1 MKDSTVAT
9 QARLQSQTAILPKRR
24 KPIPW
29 GTIIT
34 VLILGFGAILM
45 IAPFMWIISSAFG
58 KSTEVFTLPPRWFP
72 QSISFKN
79 FEDVFEQVPYHLFMF
94 NSLKLAIIVTVGQ
107 LITCSMAAYA
117 FARIQFPGRNVLFF
131 LLLASLMIPGQ
142 ITIVPLF
149 ILVRNLGLY
158 NTHAALILPAL
169 ISPFGVFLLRQY
181 FVTLPVEL
189 EDAAR
194 VDGASTFTIYWRI
207 ILPLSGPVLM
217 TLAILTF
224 VGMWN
229 SYFFPLIMINSP
241 ELQVITV
248 GLTILRGQFGVA
260 GALGSIAAALTMAIV
275 PVLIVFLI
283 LQKYV
288 IKSIV
293 STGLK
298 T

>member
-1 MKDSTVAT
+1 MSDDTVAT
-9 QARLQSQTAILPKRR
+9 PARAEAQTMPASNPR

-29 GTIIT
+29 GTIFTI
-34 VLILGFGAILM
+34 LILGIGALM
-45 IAPFMWIISSAFG
+45 MIGPFMWIISAAFG
-58 KSTEVFTLPPRWFP
+58 KTTEVFVLPPRWFP
-72 QSISFKN
+72 QSISFEN
-79 FEDVFEQVPYHLFMF
+79 FEDVFNQVPYELFMF
-94 NSLKLAIIVTVGQ
+94 NSLKLAVIVTLGQ

-117 FARIQFPGRNVLFF
+117 FARLHFPGRNALFF

-158 NTHAALILPAL
+158 NTHMALILPAL

-189 EDAAR
+189 EDAAK
-194 VDGASTFTIYWRI
+194 VDGASTFTIYWRV
-207 ILPLSGPVLM
+207 ILPLSGPVLT

-248 GLTILRGQFGVA
+248 GLTLLRGQYGA
-260 GALGSIAAALTMAIV
+260 GALGPIAAALTMAIV

-283 LQKYV
+283 LQKYI

>member
-1 MKDSTVAT
+1 MKDNIVAT
-9 QARLQSQTAILPKRR
+9 QARLTSETALVSKKR

-34 VLILGFGAILM
+34 ILILAFGALM
-45 IAPFMWIISSAFG
+45 MISPFMWIISAAFG
-58 KSTEVFTLPPRWFP
+58 KTTEVFVLPPQWFP
-72 QSISFKN
+72 RSISLKN
-79 FEDVFEQVPYHLFMF
+79 FEDVFRQVPYHLFMF
-94 NSLKLAIIVTVGQ
+94 NSLKLAIIVTIGQ

-117 FARIQFPGRNVLFF
+117 FARLQFPGRNALFM

-158 NTHAALILPAL
+158 NTHAALILPGL

-194 VDGASTFTIYWRI
+194 VDGASTFTIYWRV
-207 ILPLSGPVLM
+207 ILPLSGPVLT

-248 GLTILRGQFGVA
+248 GLTLLRGQFGT
-260 GALGSIAAALTMAIV
+260 GALGPIAAALTMAIV
-275 PVLIVFLI
+275 PVLVVFLI
-283 LQKYV
+283 LQKYI